1 MNERKREKGPEGIKK
16 NILRREDKD
25 HVFIILPVFLY
36 ILVIFFN
43 STSSVVLLILS
54 QMLFICAS

>member
-1 MNERKREKGPEGIKK
+1 MNERKQEKGPEGIKK

-36 ILVIFFN
+36 ILVIFF
-43 STSSVVLLILS
+43 
-54 QMLFICAS
+54 